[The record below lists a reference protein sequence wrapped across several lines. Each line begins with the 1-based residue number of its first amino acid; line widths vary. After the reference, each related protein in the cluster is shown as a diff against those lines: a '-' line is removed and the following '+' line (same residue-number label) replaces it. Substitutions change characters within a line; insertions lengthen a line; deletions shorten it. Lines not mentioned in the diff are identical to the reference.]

1 MLDAVPCALQIL
13 CGGSAFCQG
22 CILLEILDSC
32 RVLDALISIS
42 TMDNIGIHVLVYP
55 PFQSSIALISISAMA
70 NIEFHFLVY
79 PPLHCSRCSY
89 FNIDHGQ
96 YWNSF
101 PLISADTMQSV
112 VNVETPLPM
121 RPCHTGTRAILTF
134 IACLKLA
141 RIWYN
146 DEYFQILWSLL

>member
-1 MLDAVPCALQIL
+1 MTVLTERVFGSIFEHFFKLAGTCV
-13 CGGSAFCQG
+13 GRSAFCQG

-96 YWNSF
+96 Y
-101 PLISADTMQSV
+101 
-112 VNVETPLPM
+112 
-121 RPCHTGTRAILTF
+121 
-134 IACLKLA
+134 
-141 RIWYN
+141 
-146 DEYFQILWSLL
+146 

>member
-13 CGGSAFCQG
+13 EAVPFARGVCK
-22 CILLEILDSC
+22 
-32 RVLDALISIS
+32 VLDALISIS
-42 TMDNIGIHVLVYP
+42 AMDNIGIHVLVYP

-96 YWNSF
+96 Y
-101 PLISADTMQSV
+101 
-112 VNVETPLPM
+112 
-121 RPCHTGTRAILTF
+121 
-134 IACLKLA
+134 
-141 RIWYN
+141 
-146 DEYFQILWSLL
+146 

>member
-1 MLDAVPCALQIL
+1 MTIRENIALFKSYGEAVPFARGVCK
-13 CGGSAFCQG
+13 
-22 CILLEILDSC
+22 
-32 RVLDALISIS
+32 VLDALISIS

-96 YWNSF
+96 Y
-101 PLISADTMQSV
+101 
-112 VNVETPLPM
+112 
-121 RPCHTGTRAILTF
+121 
-134 IACLKLA
+134 
-141 RIWYN
+141 
-146 DEYFQILWSLL
+146 